1 MKIYKLNNKQIGKEI
16 RNFNKTTYGQIMM
29 LLSYSVFLVSLIL
42 LIMSLYIIKCTCG
55 TMVGFPVTMF
65 VAILL
70 ITVIS
75 FVVGSI
81 NYYKELRMFVENKK

>member
-29 LLSYSVFLVSLIL
+29 ILSYSVFLISLIL
-42 LIMSLYIIKCTCG
+42 LLMSIYMIKCTCG
-55 TMVGFPVTMF
+55 YMVGFTITIFIGM
-65 VAILL
+65 LL
-70 ITVIS
+70 LTIIS

-81 NYYKELRMFVENKK
+81 NYYKELRLFVESKK